1 VTAWCLIHGSGQGPA
16 GWRLL
21 VEELHRRRHRTL
33 TPAFQLSRA
42 DEGAAWHAQRIVETL
57 VDSGE
62 DPVDVVCV
70 AHSAGGLYLPLVAER
85 WRPSRMVFLAAI
97 VPRPG
102 VSAVE
107 QFQADPSMF
116 NPAWLGQNPM
126 DDRVALDFV
135 FHDCPADR
143 IAWALSTRVHFY
155 AKRAMEEPCP
165 LSAWP
170 SVPAS
175 YVACAAD
182 RTLTPEWQC
191 RTAREFLAVE
201 PVVLPGGH
209 APHVSRPEELADALE
224 ELGAC

>member
-1 VTAWCLIHGSGQGPA
+1 VTSWCLIHGSGQGPD

-21 VEELHRRRHRTL
+21 VDELQRRGHRTL
-33 TPAFQLSRA
+33 TPAFHLNRL
-42 DEGAAWHAQRIVETL
+42 DEGAAWHAQRLVEL
-57 VDSGE
+57 LIDSEE
-62 DPVDVVCV
+62 DPADTVCV

-85 WRPSRMVFLAAI
+85 WRPHRMVFLAAI

-135 FHDCPADR
+135 FHDCPPSR

-155 AKRAMEEPCP
+155 VKRAMEEPCP
-165 LSAWP
+165 LSVWP
-170 SVPAS
+170 SVPGS
-175 YVACAAD
+175 YVACADD

-191 RTAREFLAVE
+191 RTARRRLGVE
-201 PVVLPGGH
+201 PIVLPGGH
-209 APHVSRPEELADALE
+209 APHVSRPEALADALE
-224 ELGAC
+224 SL